1 MASVEVT
8 FVIATAAA
16 ILSVVVGTPFAYLMA
31 RSEFKLKEVIEAI
44 IDIPVMVPHVLVGI
58 MIVLAFS
65 SQYGLGPFLQG
76 LGINL
81 IDTLIGAIITVTYL
95 SATYSIRVVESAIKM
110 INTDVEL
117 TARTLGSTPAFTF
130 IHVIVPRIWKSIANG
145 AILTWARAVAEVGAL
160 LVVAYYVYFNGNYV
174 YPASIYI
181 YEGYVA
187 LGLAGVVKYSAALL
201 IIVLATFI
209 IYRLVLRH
217 IL

>member
-95 SATYSIRVVESAIKM
+95 SATYSIRMTESAIKM
-110 INTDVEL
+110 INPDVEL
-117 TARTLGSTPAFTF
+117 TARTLGSTP
-130 IHVIVPRIWKSIANG
+130 H
-145 AILTWARAVAEVGAL
+145 
-160 LVVAYYVYFNGNYV
+160 
-174 YPASIYI
+174 
-181 YEGYVA
+181 
-187 LGLAGVVKYSAALL
+187 
-201 IIVLATFI
+201 
-209 IYRLVLRH
+209 LRSSM
-217 IL
+217 L